1 MIVNANSIVPHV
13 IQIKNG
19 ITVNV
24 NVTAK
29 NVKRASK
36 VIVGIQSHILVKL
49 VENSKYLKNVADNSN
64 IGFDVIINVT
74 DNVSTNFHNK
84 KNKI

>member
-29 NVKRASK
+29 NIKRASK
-36 VIVGIQSHILVKL
+36 VIVGIQSYILVKL

>member
-1 MIVNANSIVPHV
+1 M
-13 IQIKNG
+13 
-19 ITVNV
+19 NV

-29 NVKRASK
+29 NIKRASK

-49 VENSKYLKNVADNSN
+49 VENSKYLKNIVDNSN
-64 IGFDVIINVT
+64 IGFDLIINVT

>member
-29 NVKRASK
+29 NTKRASK

>member
-29 NVKRASK
+29 NIKRASK

-49 VENSKYLKNVADNSN
+49 VENSKYLKNVVDNSN
-64 IGFDVIINVT
+64 IGFDLIINVT

>member
-29 NVKRASK
+29 NIKRASK

-49 VENSKYLKNVADNSN
+49 VENSKYLKNIVDNSN
-64 IGFDVIINVT
+64 IGFDLIINVT

>member
-29 NVKRASK
+29 NIKRASK

>member
-29 NVKRASK
+29 TIKRASK

>member
-29 NVKRASK
+29 NIKRASK

-49 VENSKYLKNVADNSN
+49 VENSKYLKNVVDNSN